1 MPANDPKRTSQADI
15 PSSATSHAHVD
26 VKRRG
31 QFEVLRHR
39 DWPLVHLCSTGLA
52 SECLP
57 LRLYPFLVEGHYE
70 RPLPRRDFER
80 RDAQPRYAV
89 KIRHIVDAIVAAGY
103 LSLDS
108 QAKALGV
115 KRSTA
120 WTIIKTK
127 HKLDRLSSK
136 TTDYD
141 ACKSGAA
148 AIRSCGYSTV
158 PCRKVRRENPDKDR
172 IY

>member
-1 MPANDPKRTSQADI
+1 MKD
-15 PSSATSHAHVD
+15 H
-26 VKRRG
+26 
-31 QFEVLRHR
+31 
-39 DWPLVHLCSTGLA
+39 
-52 SECLP
+52 CLG
-57 LRLYPFLVEGHYE
+57 EISK
-70 RPLPRRDFER
+70 R

-89 KIRHIVDAIVAAGY
+89 KIQHIVDAIVAAGY

-127 HKLDRLSSK
+127 HKLP
-136 TTDYD
+136 D

-158 PCRKVRRENPDKDR
+158 PRRKVRR
-172 IY
+172 